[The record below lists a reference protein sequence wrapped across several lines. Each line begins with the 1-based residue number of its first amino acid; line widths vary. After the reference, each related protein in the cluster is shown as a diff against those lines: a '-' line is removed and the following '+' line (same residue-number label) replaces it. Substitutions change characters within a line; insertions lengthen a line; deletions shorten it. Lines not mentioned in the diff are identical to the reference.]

1 MNVTTT
7 HVGPVV
13 VLRVQEARLT
23 YPILADFATVA
34 ANHIAAGEKQVVLGL
49 DDITRPGDQQR
60 VVRVGDDQ

>member
-23 YPILADFATVA
+23 YPILADFATETGYTIPGLSVVA
-34 ANHIAAGEKQVVLGL
+34 
-49 DDITRPGDQQR
+49 
-60 VVRVGDDQ
+60 VGHQSGMSSPCSDSGRGPK